1 MGMSK
6 SIESK
11 KEHRKP
17 YRGVKAVD
25 KTCRNHGTCEHCK
38 SSRIYKVKKQEM
50 SADDRAE

>member
-17 YRGVKAVD
+17 YTGAKAVD
-25 KTCRNHGTCEHCK
+25 KQCRNHGECEYCK
-38 SSRIYKVKKQEM
+38 CNRLYKYKKQEM